1 MKDISDKRVNISLD
15 NPSITFDKNKCDE
28 CSICKNI
35 CKFNVGVYGFSK
47 DDYPCINCGS
57 CTLVCPNKCLSEKDE
72 TDKLEEYLHSNKVIV
87 MQTAPAVRVSLGE
100 EFGMKLGTNV
110 EGKMITALRTIGADY
125 VFDTTFGADLT
136 VMEEASELVNRIK
149 TSKNLPM
156 FTSCCP
162 SWVKFCEMFYPE
174 YLDNLSTC
182 KSPISM
188 MGSVINNYFCKINNL
203 KREDII
209 SIVIV
214 PCTSKKMEILRY
226 NDIDLAITTRE
237 LAKYLKKEKINLA
250 RLKNSSYNSL
260 LGKGS
265 SGGIIFGTSGGVMEA
280 TLREV
285 YHILYKRYPK
295 GRLLNFK
302 SIRGTSNVKE
312 AVVKINGTPIKVAII
327 NGTGDARKIIEKI
340 KNKEVYYDFIE
351 VMACEG
357 GCISGGGQPRV
368 FPLNKNLKS
377 KRMNALYKS
386 DKRMKIRCA
395 SMNPDIKDIYDNFLG
410 EVGSDIS
417 LKYLH
422 TKHRNEE

>member
-188 MGSVINNYFCKINNL
+188 MGSVININFCKINNL

-214 PCTSKKMEILRY
+214 PCTSKK
-226 NDIDLAITTRE
+226 
-237 LAKYLKKEKINLA
+237 
-250 RLKNSSYNSL
+250 
-260 LGKGS
+260 
-265 SGGIIFGTSGGVMEA
+265 
-280 TLREV
+280 
-285 YHILYKRYPK
+285 
-295 GRLLNFK
+295 
-302 SIRGTSNVKE
+302 
-312 AVVKINGTPIKVAII
+312 NGNT
-327 NGTGDARKIIEKI
+327 
-340 KNKEVYYDFIE
+340 
-351 VMACEG
+351 
-357 GCISGGGQPRV
+357 
-368 FPLNKNLKS
+368 
-377 KRMNALYKS
+377 
-386 DKRMKIRCA
+386 
-395 SMNPDIKDIYDNFLG
+395 
-410 EVGSDIS
+410 
-417 LKYLH
+417 
-422 TKHRNEE
+422 